1 LPSHFDLSN
10 NGVFNASSRRVQM
23 ASIQTDASSAHHQIS
38 HYPTEWIDIWSI
50 GRGEQLTLRPIL
62 PQDRTAL
69 ALMVQGLSPASR
81 SNRFHAGIKG
91 LSPQWLSRLTEIDY
105 EQHMAFVVTHRTG
118 GAEEIVA
125 EARYAVDDGNSD
137 GLPSA
142 EFALTVAERWQHRG
156 LGLRAIS
163 ALMVV
168 ASEHQ
173 LAWLHGDVLAD
184 NAAMLALMRRCR
196 FACTPSA
203 EDERLV
209 CVERCLSG
217 HAERQPSVAHT
228 DSWWSRWL
236 PQTRSASW
244 SQ

>member
-1 LPSHFDLSN
+1 MST
-10 NGVFNASSRRVQM
+10 
-23 ASIQTDASSAHHQIS
+23 IQTDPSHGHHQIS
-38 HYPTEWIDIWSI
+38 HYPTEWIDVWSI

-69 ALMVQGLSPASR
+69 ALMVEGLSPASR

-91 LSPQWLSRLTEIDY
+91 LSPAWLSRLTEIDY

-125 EARYAVDDGNSD
+125 EARYAVDDGNLD

-142 EFALTVAERWQHRG
+142 EFALTVAEPWQRRG
-156 LGLRAIS
+156 LGRRAIS

-184 NAAMLALMRRCR
+184 NAAMLALMRRCH
-196 FACTPSA
+196 FACTPSTD
-203 EDERLV
+203 DERMFS
-209 CVERCLSG
+209 VERCLSG
-217 HAERQPSVAHT
+217 QAEHRTHPAHA

-244 SQ
+244 SHS